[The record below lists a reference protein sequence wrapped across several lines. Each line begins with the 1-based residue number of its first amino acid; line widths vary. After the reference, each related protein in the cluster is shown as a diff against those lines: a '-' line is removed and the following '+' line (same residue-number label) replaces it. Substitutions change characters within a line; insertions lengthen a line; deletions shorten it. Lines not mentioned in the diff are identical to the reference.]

1 MRSER
6 GDVRSGPRPT
16 VRSAR
21 KAIPRWPTRPALG
34 PDTES
39 LILSGEPALEYQP
52 LVDLTSGRLLGFE
65 ALLRWRHPDE
75 GIILPS
81 LLLPWLEANGDI
93 VQLGEW
99 VLTEG
104 CQQAAGWPENIQ
116 LAVNLSHRPASP
128 GRGQPTRWP
137 RPSSGPG
144 IEPGRLT
151 VEVTEHAMVEDVAM
165 NDLRAIGALGVELA
179 VDDVGTSWTSF
190 DVLRRMAVNTV
201 KIDRSFVGALETQQG
216 INRLIVE
223 TVVSL
228 AHSEGI
234 STVAEG
240 VETAQQAAIVREF
253 ECDAAQGYFFAP
265 PLSIEVA
272 TELANEPGFC
282 FPSRARAGPATSSTP
297 TGAGAGRARALP
309 ARRRNDGT
317 ATSAPGCGGVGPEL
331 IEHALVLLAVP
342 AETRPGERRVA
353 MVPAIAARLV
363 EAGWGVT
370 VQSGAGAA
378 AAFPDDAYAEA
389 GATVAPDAGRRPL
402 GRRGRAVGQ
411 PARPRSRPAWCPTRG
426 PRS

>member
-1 MRSER
+1 MPDE
-6 GDVRSGPRPT
+6 T
-16 VRSAR
+16 
-21 KAIPRWPTRPALG
+21 TR

-39 LILSGEPALEYQP
+39 LILNGEPTLEYQP
-52 LVDLTSGRLLGFE
+52 LIDLTSGRLLGFE
-65 ALLRWRHPDE
+65 TLLRWRHPDE

-104 CQQAAGWPENIQ
+104 CRQAASWPKNIQ
-116 LAVNLSHRPASP
+116 LAVNLSIVQLRRSVGADAVARALERS
-128 GRGQPTRWP
+128 
-137 RPSSGPG
+137 G

-151 VEVTEHAMVEDVAM
+151 VEVTEHALVEDVAV

-201 KIDRSFVGALETQQG
+201 KIDRSFVGSLEPQKG

-228 AHSEGI
+228 AHSGGI

-240 VETAQQAAIVREF
+240 VETSQQVAIVQDF

-272 TELANEPGFC
+272 TELANEPGYC
-282 FPSRARAGPATSSTP
+282 FSFEGGGWAEHKFDAQGTGTPVEHEPFSMGSRTT
-297 TGAGAGRARALP
+297 
-309 ARRRNDGT
+309 
-317 ATSAPGCGGVGPEL
+317 
-331 IEHALVLLAVP
+331 
-342 AETRPGERRVA
+342 
-353 MVPAIAARLV
+353 
-363 EAGWGVT
+363 
-370 VQSGAGAA
+370 
-378 AAFPDDAYAEA
+378 
-389 GATVAPDAGRRPL
+389 
-402 GRRGRAVGQ
+402 
-411 PARPRSRPAWCPTRG
+411 
-426 PRS
+426 